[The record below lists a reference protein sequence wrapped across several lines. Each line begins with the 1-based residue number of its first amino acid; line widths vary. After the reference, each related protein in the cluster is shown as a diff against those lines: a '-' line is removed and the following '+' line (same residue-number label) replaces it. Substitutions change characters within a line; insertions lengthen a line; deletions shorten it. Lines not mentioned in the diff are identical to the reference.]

1 MNVVLTFFLS
11 TRHRKFHIFYP
22 GVLTLLFSFLASP
35 LAYWSVSIYYTNS
48 TSIRFTWQ
56 NLQILVSQ
64 QISHYFIDV
73 KNSYGI
79 SVNNYIVPGNTT
91 SHVLSRLSPDT
102 EYRLCVIGVN
112 FRGNAYNSTER
123 TAWTDEAGMCRKVLW
138 TKLVWI
144 NFLLCTKKQTT
155 KKKQKKKRKNV
166 NKQCI
171 KAKLQYLQRR
181 IKLVKRLYEPAL
193 LFSLN
198 NKIPFFFF
206 FTNNNSAS
214 FERKI

>member
-1 MNVVLTFFLS
+1 MPFTFFFGERRVDIFS
-11 TRHRKFHIFYP
+11 CQHDIEKFNVFYS
-22 GVLTLLFSFLASP
+22 GVLTLLFSCLASP

-73 KNSYGI
+73 KNSYGS
-79 SVNNYIVPGNTT
+79 SVNSYIVPGNTT

-123 TAWTDEAGMCRKVLW
+123 RAWTDEAGMCRKVVGQTWYGLPFYYAQK
-138 TKLVWI
+138 TK
-144 NFLLCTKKQTT
+144 T
-155 KKKQKKKRKNV
+155 KKRKNV
-166 NKQCI
+166 NKLCI
-171 KAKLQYLQRR
+171 KSKLQYLQRR
-181 IKLVKRLYEPAL
+181 FKLVKRLYEPVVVCL
-193 LFSLN
+193 S
-198 NKIPFFFF
+198 
-206 FTNNNSAS
+206 S
-214 FERKI
+214 FD